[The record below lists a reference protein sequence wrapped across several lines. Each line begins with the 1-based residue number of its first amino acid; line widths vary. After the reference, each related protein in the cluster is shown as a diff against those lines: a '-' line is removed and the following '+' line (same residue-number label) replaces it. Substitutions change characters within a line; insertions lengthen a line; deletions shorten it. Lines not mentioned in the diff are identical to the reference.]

1 MVLMIGLHS
10 LLEYPLW
17 YAYFLL
23 PAAWA
28 FAFALGRP
36 AAAAPVSEPAPS
48 LAVVAA
54 GALLVAG
61 ALLSLFD
68 YQRVAAIFNAG
79 DDPTP
84 LAERVAR
91 GQRSVLFAHHADYA
105 AATTEGLMS
114 PSLQPFE
121 RATHYLLDTRLMLAW
136 AKELARQGRVDE
148 ARYLAER
155 LREFRNPGAKAFF
168 EECEAAPDAVAAPA
182 AAAAAASAPFQ
193 CQPPSA
199 ELGWRSFLV
208 R

>member
-1 MVLMIGLHS
+1 MIGLHS

-28 FAFALGRP
+28 FAFALGRSP
-36 AAAAPVSEPAPS
+36 APGATAAAARPS
-48 LAVVAA
+48 LAVAA
-54 GALLVAG
+54 GGALLVLG
-61 ALLSLFD
+61 AVLSLFD
-68 YQRVAAIFNAG
+68 YQRVAAIFSA
-79 DDPTP
+79 DESAAP
-84 LAERVAR
+84 LELRIAR

-105 AATTEGLMS
+105 AATTAGVMP

-121 RATHYLLDTRLMLAW
+121 RARHYLLDTRLMMAW

-168 EECEAAPDAVAAPA
+168 DECNAVSGAAEGADV
-182 AAAAAASAPFQ
+182 PFQ
-193 CQPPSA
+193 CQPPGA
-199 ELGWRSFLV
+199 TALGWRTF
-208 R
+208 RQP